1 MSGCSAHNVGGND
14 AASQN
19 RITGYAAAGAAIGA
33 VLALI
38 AAFGPVSWALVLT
51 VLAGAVAGLALGFFV
66 GSAYDWFRRL
76 KEQNPSRITI
86 LGRVKCAGRNPLGF
100 QPFSDGDWTCNM
112 GDLSLA
118 QPADLPITMD
128 ATLGPGLTQIDEV
141 RFRPA
146 PGSNL
151 PRAYPSCNEE
161 ARTTPILHCEITAL
175 AGTFSVTGGAIGSV
189 AGAAGGALAGA
200 AACAALGLF
209 TFGIGAALCLL
220 ILAAAVAAGA
230 VGGGI
235 VGSAIG
241 AFLGWLADE
250 LSDFDALGESIE
262 EHQRYA
268 MFITGR
274 WVTDLSH
281 EHNEIHDIEAIQV
294 VFPRRPDTP
303 PPPKDPIIDEAA
315 IVGIGRRA
323 APTTAGGYPGLH

>member
-1 MSGCSAHNVGGND
+1 MAGCDAHNEGGDD
-14 AASQN
+14 AASRK
-19 RITGYAAAGAAIGA
+19 RITGYAATGASIGA

-38 AAFGPVSWALVLT
+38 AALGPLSWALVLT

-76 KEQNPSRITI
+76 KEQSPSRITI

-112 GDLSLA
+112 GELTLA
-118 QPADLPITMD
+118 LPTDLPITNAA
-128 ATLGPGLTQIDEV
+128 ATTQIDEV
-141 RFRPA
+141 RFRAA
-146 PGSNL
+146 PGSDL
-151 PRAYPSCNEE
+151 PRAYPSFNEE
-161 ARTTPILHCEITAL
+161 AKTTPILHCEITAL
-175 AGTFSVTGGAIGSV
+175 AGNFSVTGGAIGSV
-189 AGAAGGALAGA
+189 AGAAAGGLAGA

-230 VGGGI
+230 VAGGV
-235 VGSAIG
+235 VGSLVG

-281 EHNEIHDIEAIQV
+281 EHNEIHDIEAVQI

-303 PPPKDPIIDEAA
+303 PPPTKDPIIDEAG

>member
-1 MSGCSAHNVGGND
+1 MPGCDAHNVGGDD
-14 AASQN
+14 AASRN

-66 GSAYDWFRRL
+66 GSAYDWFNRL
-76 KEQNPSRITI
+76 KVQSPSRITI
-86 LGRVKCAGRNPLGF
+86 HGRVKCAGRNPLGF

-112 GDLSLA
+112 GDLTLA
-118 QPADLPITMD
+118 LPADLPKTVGAAI
-128 ATLGPGLTQIDEV
+128 TQIDEV
-141 RFRPA
+141 RLRPA

-151 PRAYPSCNEE
+151 PQAYPSFNEE
-161 ARTTPILHCEITAL
+161 ARATPILHCEITAL

-189 AGAAGGALAGA
+189 VGAGAGALAGA
-200 AACAALGLF
+200 VVCAALGLF

-220 ILAAAVAAGA
+220 VVAVGVAAGA

-235 VGSAIG
+235 LGSAIG

-250 LSDFDALGESIE
+250 LSDFDQLGESIE
-262 EHQRYA
+262 EHQRYS

-281 EHNEIHDIEAIQV
+281 EHHEIHDIEALQI

-303 PPPKDPIIDEAA
+303 PVLRNNSILMTLDVRSPSSHNK
-315 IVGIGRRA
+315 RR
-323 APTTAGGYPGLH
+323 G